1 MQLPVSYVTSISP
14 FHEFTEQIVCTGIHY
29 VIIIQ
34 NLGDDPNE
42 QGTVKYLLGEM

>member
-1 MQLPVSYVTSISP
+1 MQLLVSYVTSVSP
-14 FHEFTEQIVCTGIHY
+14 FHEFTEQIVCVGVHY

-42 QGTVKYLLGEM
+42 QGIVTYLVGET

>member
-1 MQLPVSYVTSISP
+1 MTIVSP
-14 FHEFTEQIVCTGIHY
+14 FHEFTEQIVRVGIHY

-42 QGTVKYLLGEM
+42 QGIDTNMVGET